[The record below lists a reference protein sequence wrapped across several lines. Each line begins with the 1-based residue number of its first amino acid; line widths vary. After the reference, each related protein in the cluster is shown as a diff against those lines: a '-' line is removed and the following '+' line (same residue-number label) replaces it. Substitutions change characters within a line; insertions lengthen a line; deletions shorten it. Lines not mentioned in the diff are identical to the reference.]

1 MQHSLVMF
9 SIMQNMLHLLH
20 IPITKM
26 RLQQFISEQMYHGSI
41 RTITEVLNDLNIES
55 KVYQL
60 EEEDVYLIECPVI
73 ARFRDNEN
81 RFVVVGEFS
90 DKLQGFN

>member
-9 SIMQNMLHLLH
+9 SILQNMLHLLH

-26 RLQQFISEQMYHGSI
+26 RLQQLISEQMYHGSI
-41 RTITEVLNDLNIES
+41 RTITKVLNDLNIES

-60 EEEDVYLIECPVI
+60 EEEDVYLIKCTVI
-73 ARFRDNEN
+73 AHFRDNG
-81 RFVVVGEFS
+81 RVQGQIYVGI
-90 DKLQGFN
+90 KR